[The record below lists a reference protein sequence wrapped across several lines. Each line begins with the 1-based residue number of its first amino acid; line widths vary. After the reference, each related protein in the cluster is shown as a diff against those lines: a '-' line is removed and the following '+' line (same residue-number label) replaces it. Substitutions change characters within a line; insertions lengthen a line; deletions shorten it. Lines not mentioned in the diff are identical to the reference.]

1 MKGNFKLKGSFLLM
15 FLVLCWVKPTS
26 GLAQCESKIF
36 LNEVTKTSPTGNDGS
51 IVISVETSGVF
62 ECVLYVMTSTHDE
75 LVHRIE
81 GQGNQV
87 VEFNNLR
94 PHNLY
99 KVVATFSGEENLMC
113 RKRNLSDLSTI
124 E

>member
-36 LNEVTKTSPTGNDGS
+36 LNEVTKTSANGDDGA
-51 IVISVETSGVF
+51 IAVRVETSGTF
-62 ECVLYVMTSTHDE
+62 ECVLYIMTSTHDE
-75 LVHRIE
+75 LIHKVE

-87 VEFNNLR
+87 IEFNDLG

-99 KVVATFSGEENLMC
+99 IVVATFSEEENLMC
-113 RKRNLSDLSTI
+113 RKRKLSDLSTI